1 MTFAFK
7 TPGMLSLT
15 SCLAFA
21 ASVASSGCIATS
33 PVEFPEDE
41 NFPPS
46 VISEE
51 GAQYPLREIGELNL
65 DVPVEVRELPL
76 EVIVRDPNVDQTL
89 SYRVF
94 VDAETVNDSPIL
106 EGTVEPFQGEVDR
119 PRTFTVPYEVLTP
132 AGVCHKIEL
141 LVTGAFAP
149 GAVEPR
155 RPAQEG
161 DIDDRTWWIEVID
174 FDNPTIEEACR

>member
-7 TPGMLSLT
+7 NPGMLSLT

-21 ASVASSGCIATS
+21 ASSGCIATS

-94 VDAETVNDSPIL
+94 VDAETVNSSPII
-106 EGTVEPFQGEVDR
+106 EDTIEPFQGEVER
-119 PRTFTVPYEVLTP
+119 PNTFNIPYDFLLP
-132 AGVCHKIEL
+132 AGVCHKVEVV
-141 LVTGAFAP
+141 VTGAFAP

-155 RPAQEG
+155 RPVEAG
-161 DIDDRTWWIEVID
+161 DIDNRTWWIEVID